1 MKGGIMFPLGFSA
14 STGSSA
20 NFHSTTCKA
29 IFLGCALFLCCAPA
43 LALRAVVPSE
53 ETGTRGDHI
62 TVEFGLGGTDTVGN
76 TSESVTAP
84 GFDVLAGIGYRLN
97 EYLSIPF
104 EYNFSLHGVQ
114 TVVLQQAGEP
124 NGYFYFNSFAINPT
138 FTFFEGPNWGAY
150 IAGGGGFSNKDVS
163 FGYNT
168 YSNSN
173 CSSFRCGSNVV
184 HGEYSGCPAFQS
196 VASNATNQP
205 MLDIGGGI
213 SLRFHAQGRGRLF
226 LDARYQ
232 KMYTPAGTFP
242 GYAFA
247 DNQLIPITFGIRF

>member
-1 MKGGIMFPLGFSA
+1 MFPLGSSA
-14 STGSSA
+14 NSGSPA
-20 NFHSTTCKA
+20 NFHSTTSKA
-29 IFLGCALFLCCAPA
+29 IFLGCALLLYCAPA

-53 ETGTRGDHI
+53 ETGLRSDHI
-62 TVEFGLGGTDTVGN
+62 TMEFGMGGTDTAGN
-76 TSESVTAP
+76 TSDSVTAP
-84 GFDVLAGIGYRLN
+84 GLDILVGFGYRLN

-104 EYNFSLHGVQ
+104 EYNLSIHGVQ
-114 TVVLQQAGEP
+114 NVVLQQAGEP

-138 FTFFEGPNWGAY
+138 YTFLEGPYWGAY

-168 YSNSN
+168 YNNSN
-173 CSSFRCGSNVV
+173 CGSYSSARHSGNALHS
-184 HGEYSGCPAFQS
+184 EYSGCPSFQS
-196 VASNATNQP
+196 VASNASNQP

-213 SLRFHAQGRGRLF
+213 TVRFHSHGRGRLF

-247 DNQLIPITFGIRF
+247 GNQLIPITFGVRF